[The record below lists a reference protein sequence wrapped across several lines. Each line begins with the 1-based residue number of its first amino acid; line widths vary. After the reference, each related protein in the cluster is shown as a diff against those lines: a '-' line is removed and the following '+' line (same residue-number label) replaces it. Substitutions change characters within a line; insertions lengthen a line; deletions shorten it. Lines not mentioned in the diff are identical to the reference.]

1 MSGLTIVKN
10 VAFVCEARGRKR
22 LKPRSAAPTPVESE
36 RIPRI
41 AQLLALAHRFDQMLL
56 TGEVHSYADLAR
68 LYGVT
73 RARMTQIMKLLD
85 LPGRRQED
93 ILLGGVSESSRRS
106 R

>member
-1 MSGLTIVKN
+1 MTQLTIVKA
-10 VAFVCEARGRKR
+10 VTFVREARGRKR
-22 LKPRSAAPTPVESE
+22 LEPRSADPAPVKAEP
-36 RIPRI
+36 IPRL

-85 LPGRRQED
+85 LPRRRQEE
-93 ILLGGVSESSRRS
+93 ILSLRTR
-106 R
+106 